1 MISTR
6 QLRDV
11 EMAEPRNAVFTM
23 WKLHRQRTLRQM
35 TPTFRAASHF
45 INLEVISKM
54 AGDLRETSSKKIP
67 QLFPDAIYHKLTPA
81 PEHPLFNYN
90 GFLPGRTVLPKGH
103 VKSPGY
109 RPFSKDVIFDRDVA
123 IQVRDGAKLYADIF
137 RPHDSDGKPVPV
149 IIPWSPYGKTGT
161 GPQNYD
167 FMAPHRA
174 GIPKDRTSGYEK
186 FEVRNHTQ
194 HIDWP
199 DQLIVLR

>member
-6 QLRDV
+6 QLRVV
-11 EMAEPRNAVFTM
+11 EMAEPRNVVLTM
-23 WKLHRQRTLRQM
+23 WRLYGQTTLRQ
-35 TPTFRAASHF
+35 TIPVSGAARHF
-45 INLEVISKM
+45 VNLDIILKM

-67 QLFPDAIYHKLTPA
+67 QLFPDAIYQKLTPA

-90 GFLPGRTVLPKGH
+90 GFLPGRSVLSKGH

-109 RPFSKDVIFDRDVA
+109 RSFPGDVIFDRDVA

-137 RPHDSDGKPVPV
+137 RPQDSDEKPVPV

-199 DQLIVLR
+199 DQLIILQ